1 MARKT
6 DMGVNLTIASF
17 SVRCAVK
24 QHLMLSAFHPP
35 FMDPV
40 MDTASEGFTD
50 GQAAHLLKR
59 S

>member
-1 MARKT
+1 MLKKT

-17 SVRCAVK
+17 SACCAVK
-24 QHLMLSAFHPP
+24 QYLMLSASHPP

-40 MDTASEGFTD
+40 MDTASEGFKD
-50 GQAAHLLKR
+50 GQPAHLLKL